1 MSYEPLS
8 WCGTHYGG
16 LDDLPQDAPDN
27 AVARCGKRSVDGNLY
42 VWIRSEG
49 KWDEE
54 PVLMSTNADT
64 PRSDAAHDM
73 VRLIDAVHAPLARLS
88 AISTANTSGDR
99 LWRKRAD
106 ETMELIR
113 HLRIKYDHC
122 Q

>member
-54 PVLMSTNADT
+54 PVLMSANAGT
-64 PRSDAAHDM
+64 PRSDAAHDI
-73 VRLIDAVHAPLARLS
+73 VRLIDACQATSARLS
-88 AISTANTSGDR
+88 SVSTAPTTNDR
-99 LWRKRAD
+99 MWRKRAD
-106 ETMELIR
+106 DNLELIR
-113 HLRIKYDHC
+113 NLRLKYGHR
-122 Q
+122 